1 MLTDGLER
9 CGLLWGFYQLTLIL
23 TAPIHCRAAH
33 IIFHFWV
40 NYSFNGL
47 AFCHPTFLSEDIID
61 IGQKLWFHLS
71 NIIGQAMDAMH
82 MVTALCFFLWKNEW
96 MYLFSVWLCIVVHP
110 KGGCVSAQP
119 PPVVPYARKVNWFH
133 KACSKTYSWL
143 DRVLQSDLPQMM
155 LSAVWNKSQPPVS
168 GCKSWN
174 IPPPPA
180 SCASASLLGSDSDTF
195 CWTWRSRSMWANLE
209 INTPAWVS
217 SLDRSINTMRCHQDL
232 TSGVW
237 TRLVEKKGR
246 CNRFVIPALVLR
258 RIRGRCDVELS
269 L

>member
-1 MLTDGLER
+1 MQCTWSLHYVSFYERMNGCIYIALDCVLWYTLGGGGL
-9 CGLLWGFYQLTLIL
+9 F
-23 TAPIHCRAAH
+23 
-33 IIFHFWV
+33 
-40 NYSFNGL
+40 
-47 AFCHPTFLSEDIID
+47 
-61 IGQKLWFHLS
+61 
-71 NIIGQAMDAMH
+71 
-82 MVTALCFFLWKNEW
+82 
-96 MYLFSVWLCIVVHP
+96 
-110 KGGCVSAQP
+110 
-119 PPVVPYARKVNWFH
+119 YARKVNWFH

-180 SCASASLLGSDSDTF
+180 SCASASLLWSDSDTF

-217 SLDRSINTMRCHQDL
+217 SLDRSMNTMRYHQDL

-246 CNRFVIPALVLR
+246 CNRFAIPALVLR
-258 RIRGRCDVELS
+258 GIRGRCDIELS